1 MAPERHALTLFLFT
15 SAVDGPRG
23 RVRCRSPSRGK
34 PCNVPQAGP
43 NLTAHRDGEG
53 RACLRVNAQIFL
65 FLHSPGTRASVHTYV
80 DRQTGRAE
88 AKLHVGHSCSSG
100 SCFQTQIF
108 IHRTCERSVQDG
120 RIQAACTQASPASRR
135 MACARRPRAPKHRG
149 VKFSPGFPAH

>member
-23 RVRCRSPSRGK
+23 RVCCCSPSRGK
-34 PCNVPQAGP
+34 SCNVPQAGP
-43 NLTAHRDGEG
+43 NHTAHRERRGKGVPSSECANISFFALARHACE
-53 RACLRVNAQIFL
+53 RAHVRGQ
-65 FLHSPGTRASVHTYV
+65 TR
-80 DRQTGRAE
+80 RAE

-120 RIQAACTQASPASRR
+120 RIQAALRAGF
-135 MACARRPRAPKHRG
+135 PRFPPRVPGEREPTKHRG